1 MGSDFCGTVP
11 AGSKVMVVWGELQ
24 AGGEALQVRPYPK
37 VIWLQ
42 LTQESH
48 EKLITCDSIGLR
60 GGPSKASGRPAKVK
74 LEQLTSVKPLK
85 YLQGCSGKQ
94 LEGGAGGSPQ
104 VLLQRNLLW
113 LRRPC
118 HGKLPWIN
126 INYIDSLSSFCCC
139 SGGAQPGPAWHSWH
153 PSCTWWKAIHC

>member
-24 AGGEALQVRPYPK
+24 AGGEALQVRPRPK
-37 VIWLQ
+37 AIWLQ

-60 GGPSKASGRPAKVK
+60 GGPSKASGRPAKV
-74 LEQLTSVKPLK
+74 QLTSVKTLK

-104 VLLQRNLLW
+104 VLLQCNLLW

-118 HGKLPWIN
+118 HG
-126 INYIDSLSSFCCC
+126 
-139 SGGAQPGPAWHSWH
+139 
-153 PSCTWWKAIHC
+153 